1 MADIKRI
8 ALTQFKMISGEPI
21 EEQEIREASEY
32 FASSE
37 SPLDSKTFRTLF
49 LQVQS
54 NLEHQVDLLRLARE
68 WQLRLAGRQV
78 FTDAEARFFHKQYV
92 AALDME
98 GLMTQ
103 AIVAGFATR
112 TAGSAYDYE
121 ISQPK
126 NSTSWTLLYTV
137 AGQATLRTGLRET
150 RINPGDILL
159 LAPKSVY
166 SIQRSEG
173 SDNWNQYWITFKPQP
188 RWHSYLDW
196 PKTGP
201 EVGLLQIEPELR
213 PLIES
218 VISSLLDNYAQQSNW
233 KEELDFNLL
242 EQLLLRC
249 ANMIPDTEHLD
260 IDERIRNAQQFVNE
274 HYNQAFSLRDV
285 ADCVHMSASRLS
297 VLFKQEAGVTLF
309 GWRDEKR
316 MLEAAQLLR
325 GTDISIAEIGQLIG
339 ITDPAYFSRVFQRHV
354 GSSPRAYRQGAAKS
368 L

>member
-1 MADIKRI
+1 MIDIKRV
-8 ALTQFKMISGEPI
+8 ALTQFKMISGASI
-21 EEQEIREASEY
+21 AEQEISEASEY
-32 FASSE
+32 FAKSE
-37 SPLDSKTFRTLF
+37 SPLDSKTFKTLF
-49 LQVQS
+49 LRVQA
-54 NLEHQVDLLRLARE
+54 NLEHQTDLLRLARE

-78 FTDAEARFFHKQYV
+78 FTDAEAQFFHKQYV

-121 ISQPK
+121 ISQPRH
-126 NSTSWTLLYTV
+126 STSWTLLYTV

-150 RINPGDILL
+150 HVYPGDILL

-173 SDNWNQYWITFKPQP
+173 SKNWNQYWITFKPQP
-188 RWHSYLDW
+188 QWRAYLDW

-201 EVGLLQIEPELR
+201 EISLLQIAPALR

-218 VISSLLDNYAQQSNW
+218 VINSLLNNYAQQSNL

-242 EQLLLRC
+242 EQLLMRC
-249 ANMIPDTEHLD
+249 ANMIPDTAHLD
-260 IDERIRNAQQFVNE
+260 NDDRIRNAQQFIHE
-274 HYNQAFSLRDV
+274 HYNQAFSLQDV
-285 ADCVHMSASRLS
+285 ANYVHMSASRLS
-297 VLFKQEAGVTLF
+297 GLFKQQAGVTIF

-325 GTDISIAEIGQLIG
+325 GTDISISEIGQLIG

-354 GSSPRAYRQGAAKS
+354 GSSPRAYRQGSGKS